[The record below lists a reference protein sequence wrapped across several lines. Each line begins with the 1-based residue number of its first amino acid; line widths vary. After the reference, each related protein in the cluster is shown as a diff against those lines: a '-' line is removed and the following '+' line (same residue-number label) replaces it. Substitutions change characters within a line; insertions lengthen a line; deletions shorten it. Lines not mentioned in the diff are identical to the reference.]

1 MDFLVYGANGYT
13 GRLIAHEARARGLRP
28 TLAGRNAAEV
38 GALARELGMEHRV
51 VSLDD
56 PAALDTAMKGHGAVI
71 HCAGPFSSTAQPMVD
86 ACLRQGAHYLDINGA
101 IGVFEALAARDAE
114 AKAKGITVLP
124 GVGFDV
130 VPTDCLALH
139 LKRRLPSANSLVLAF
154 QARGGISRGTA
165 LTTLERIGEPGM
177 VRKGG
182 KLTPLAIGGRTRH
195 VDFGQG
201 PRLAVAIPWGDVS
214 TAWYSTGIPD
224 VEVYLAMSPKAVR
237 SLRISGRLT
246 PLLKLSPVKALLG
259 WSIRNRPPGP
269 SDAARA
275 SGGTVVMGMVEDSQG
290 KKAVARWRG
299 PDGYTLTAHAALN
312 AVARVLGGGI
322 APGFQTPSLAF
333 GPDFSLEIAGTS
345 REDL

>member
-1 MDFLVYGANGYT
+1 MSFLVYGANGYT
-13 GRLIAHEARARGLRP
+13 GRLIAREARARGLRP
-28 TLAGRNAAEV
+28 TLAGRNRAEV
-38 GALARELGMEHRV
+38 GSLARELGMEHRV
-51 VSLDD
+51 MSLGDA
-56 PAALDTAMKGHGAVI
+56 AALDAAVAGHGAVL
-71 HCAGPFSSTAQPMVD
+71 HCAGPFSSTAMPMLD

-114 AKAKGITVLP
+114 AKTKGITVLP
-124 GVGFDV
+124 GAGFDV

-139 LKRRLPSANSLVLAF
+139 LRQRLPSATSLVLAF

-182 KLTPLAIGGRTRH
+182 TLTPLAMGTRTRH

-201 PRLAVAIPWGDVS
+201 PRLVVAIPWGDVS

-224 VEVYLAMSPKAVR
+224 IEVYFAMSPKAVR
-237 SLRISGRLT
+237 SLRLSGRLT
-246 PLLKLSPVKALLG
+246 PFLKLAPVKALLG
-259 WSIRNRPPGP
+259 WSIRNRAPGP

-275 SGGTVVMGMVEDSQG
+275 SGGTVVMGMVEDGQG
-290 KKAVARWRG
+290 KKAVARWTG
-299 PDGYTLTAHAALN
+299 PDGYTLTAHASLN
-312 AVARVLGGGI
+312 AVARLLAGGI
-322 APGFQTPSLAF
+322 ATGFQTPSRAF
-333 GPDFSLEIAGTS
+333 GPDFSLEPAGTS